1 MLRDGPGNGRCVSA
15 PLSISESIAQEHA
28 PAFSGRVLRTA
39 GVLTKRA
46 VDIALSLALLLVLI
60 PLILVI
66 ATVIKIE
73 SRGPVFYRARRV
85 GRFGKPLAVLKF
97 RKMLDG
103 ACGSALTITHDDR
116 LTRVGRFLAESKL
129 DEIPQLWNVLRGQM
143 SLVGP
148 RPEDRKFVD
157 LYPAEYEGE
166 ILQLRPGIT
175 GLTQL
180 AFAREGQL
188 LAAEDRE
195 RDYRERLLPRKI
207 DLDRVYVR
215 RRSLLL
221 DLRIMVWTAVTIG
234 LGRDVA
240 VNRAS
245 GRLGV
250 RRRPSEETALGP
262 VVPQFVEESIDAP
275 PVSL

>member
-166 ILQLRPGIT
+166 ILQVRPGIT

>member
-15 PLSISESIAQEHA
+15 PLSISESIVQEHA

-166 ILQLRPGIT
+166 ILQVRPGIT

>member
-166 ILQLRPGIT
+166 ILQVRPGIT

-262 VVPQFVEESIDAP
+262 VVPQFVEESIDTP

>member
-1 MLRDGPGNGRCVSA
+1 M
-15 PLSISESIAQEHA
+15 
-28 PAFSGRVLRTA
+28 
-39 GVLTKRA
+39 LTKRA

-103 ACGSALTITHDDR
+103 ACGSALTITNDDR

-166 ILQLRPGIT
+166 ILQVRPGIT

-221 DLRIMVWTAVTIG
+221 DLRIIVWTAVTIG